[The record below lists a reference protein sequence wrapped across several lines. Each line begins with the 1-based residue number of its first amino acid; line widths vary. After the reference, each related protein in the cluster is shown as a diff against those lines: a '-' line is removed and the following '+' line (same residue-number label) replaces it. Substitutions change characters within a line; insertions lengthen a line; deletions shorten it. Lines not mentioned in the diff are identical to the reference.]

1 MFSSVHP
8 NEFRSTILLVPAA
21 DFTQLEDELIFDEW
35 RTHRSAGKR
44 SLTRAGDFA
53 AALGV
58 NLGSHP
64 VPTLGV
70 VGSKGKG
77 TAAIYASAALAAHGL
92 RVGTVTSP
100 GLLAN
105 RDRIRINGQA
115 LPGSDYLRVIAD
127 IARAKKQLPPVG
139 ADRHY
144 LSPTG
149 TFILGG
155 VNALIGAGCDVL
167 VVEAGMG
174 GASDEL
180 SLLPLD
186 IVVVTAIF
194 GEHLDVLGPTVG
206 DVVRDK
212 IGVITARTAGVISVH
227 QTDPVQREV
236 SRACARAGVP
246 LLARQPEWSA
256 HLADLLP
263 PGHGAENALAGI
275 HAAAALLATGPGR
288 TLDLAALRPVLA
300 SLHYPGRLSVH
311 QLAQGRLVLDTAV
324 SRAGL
329 TTAMAFARRTFGQ
342 DPARILVSLPVT
354 KDIAGFVT
362 ALQRTTSERVF
373 VNLEHEHLPYP
384 ASGQWPWRWLDERDM
399 DGAVLSGNVLAA
411 GTVSFIS
418 SLMRRVGVDGE
429 RLFTT

>member
-21 DFTQLEDELIFDEW
+21 DFTQLEDEVIFDEW
-35 RTHRSAGKR
+35 RAHRLAGKR

-53 AALGV
+53 AALGL
-58 NLGSHP
+58 NLGLCP

-100 GLLAN
+100 GLLVN

-115 LPGSDYLRVIAD
+115 LPECEYLRFIGD

-139 ADRHY
+139 SDRHY

-155 VNALIGAGCDVL
+155 VKALISAGCDVL

-174 GASDEL
+174 GTSDEL

-186 IVVVTAIF
+186 VAVVTAIF
-194 GEHLDVLGPTVG
+194 DEHLDVLGPTVG
-206 DVVRDK
+206 DVARDK
-212 IGVITARTAGVISVH
+212 IGVVTARTAGVISVH
-227 QTDPVQREV
+227 QAGPVRREIN
-236 SRACARAGVP
+236 RACAQAGVP
-246 LLARQPEWSA
+246 LLSRRPAWSA
-256 HLADLLP
+256 DLADLLP
-263 PGHGAENALAGI
+263 PGHGAGNALAGI
-275 HAAAALLATGPGR
+275 HAAAALLAAGPGR
-288 TLDLAALRPVLA
+288 TFDLVALRPVLG
-300 SLHYPGRLSVH
+300 SLRYPGRLSVH
-311 QLAQGRLVLDTAV
+311 ELGQGRLVLDTAV

-329 TTAMAFARRTFGQ
+329 TTAMAFARRTFGH
-342 DPARILVSLPVT
+342 DPARILVSLPST
-354 KDIAGFVT
+354 KDIAGFVSV
-362 ALQRTTSERVF
+362 LHGTTSERVF
-373 VNLEHEHLPYP
+373 VSLEREHLPYP
-384 ASGQWPWRWLDERDM
+384 VSGQWPWHRLDEKDM
-399 DGAVLSGNVLAA
+399 DRTVLSGNVLAA